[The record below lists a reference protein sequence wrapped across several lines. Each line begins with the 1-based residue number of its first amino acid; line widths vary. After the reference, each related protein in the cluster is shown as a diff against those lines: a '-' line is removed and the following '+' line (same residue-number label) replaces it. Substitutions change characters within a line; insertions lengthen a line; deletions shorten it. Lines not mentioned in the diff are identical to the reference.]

1 MLDEVE
7 AVLRSQLFWE
17 VYMKIVNTLGRVAV
31 GSAFMMFGYEAAK
44 EPGGRVQA
52 VEALGV
58 PQPELAVRVNGAA
71 MLAGGAALATG
82 ICARTG
88 AAGWALALVPTSLAG
103 HPYCKESDDSKRCA
117 QLIRVR

>member
-31 GSAFMMFGYEAAK
+31 GSAFMMFGYEAIK

-71 MLAGGAALATG
+71 MIAGGAALVIG
-82 ICARTG
+82 ISSRTVP
-88 AAGWALALVPTSLAG
+88 AGLALSLVPTLIAG
-103 HPYCKESDDSKRCA
+103 QSYWKGSRDRTRYSEIIH
-117 QLIRVR
+117 

>member
-1 MLDEVE
+1 
-7 AVLRSQLFWE
+7 
-17 VYMKIVNTLGRVAV
+17 MKIVNTLGRAV
-31 GSAFMMFGYEAAK
+31 VGTAFMMFGYEAVK

-71 MLAGGAALATG
+71 MIAGGAALATG

-88 AAGWALALVPTSLAG
+88 AAGLALALVPTSLAG
-103 HPYCKESDDSKRCA
+103 HPYWKESDDSKRFSEIIHFRKNMA
-117 QLIRVR
+117 LAGALAAYAFRK